1 MRASLYWLAPFALA
15 VAATDVPIDVGVGCV
30 YDSTTAYPG
39 PMDDKRSPAFVW
51 TVSNATATFVR
62 LRFDGFALPPN
73 DYVRLSSLEVNSTE
87 GPLVLSGRNYSG
99 SFDAPA
105 IATTSLRV
113 ELFTT
118 HRHPFTSSNES
129 THCYGFRLGSYNTEI
144 ERTRSESICGKKDR
158 SVDAICLEG
167 NPVVFQRSKAI
178 ARLVIRRKN
187 QLFGCTG
194 WLLGCEGHL
203 MTNHHCIFDA
213 LDASNTKIEFLAQ
226 AKSCPGPAGTEVC
239 NRALSCRGQ
248 EYTGAITFV
257 TTNARLDY
265 TLLKLDTSVATTYG
279 YLKLRPSGP
288 RLGEPAYLITHP
300 MAWGKRIAFKD
311 ANGTALLRVGSD
323 TQVSYDLDT
332 QKMSSG
338 SPVLSFLDH
347 SVVALH
353 HAGYVFCPNLGIMSH
368 LLHND
373 LVTRQILPSYC
384 DKPV

>member
-1 MRASLYWLAPFALA
+1 MRLAINWLAPFALA
-15 VAATDVPIDVGVGCV
+15 VAAIDVPVDVGVGCV
-30 YDSTTAYPG
+30 YDKSTVYPS
-39 PMDDKRSPAFVW
+39 PMDDGVAAFSW
-51 TVSNATATFVR
+51 TVSNATASFFR
-62 LRFDGFALPPN
+62 LHFDDFALPPN
-73 DYVRLSSLEVNSTE
+73 DYVRLSSLEVESTE
-87 GPLVLSGRNYSG
+87 LPVLLFGRNYSG

-105 IATTSLRV
+105 IATSYLRV
-113 ELFTT
+113 ELYTQQTT
-118 HRHPFTSSNES
+118 NT
-129 THCYGFRLGSYNTEI
+129 TGTCYGFRLGSYNTEI
-144 ERTRSESICGKKDR
+144 ERARNESICGKDR
-158 SVDAICLEG
+158 SVDAVCLEG
-167 NPVVFQRSKAI
+167 NPVVSQKAKAI

-213 LDASNTKIEFLAQ
+213 VDANNTKIEFLAQ
-226 AKSCPGPAGTEVC
+226 AKACPGPDGPDVC
-239 NRALSCRGQ
+239 NRPLSCRGI

-257 TTNARLDY
+257 ATNVDLDY

-279 YLKLRPSGP
+279 YLKLRPAGP
-288 RLGEPAYLITHP
+288 RLGEPAYLVTHP

-311 ANGTALLRVGSD
+311 AKGTALLRVGSD
-323 TQVSYDLDT
+323 SEVSYDLDT

-338 SPVLSFLDH
+338 SPVLSYLDH

-373 LVTRQILPSYC
+373 LAKRQILPSYC
-384 DKPV
+384 DDKKG